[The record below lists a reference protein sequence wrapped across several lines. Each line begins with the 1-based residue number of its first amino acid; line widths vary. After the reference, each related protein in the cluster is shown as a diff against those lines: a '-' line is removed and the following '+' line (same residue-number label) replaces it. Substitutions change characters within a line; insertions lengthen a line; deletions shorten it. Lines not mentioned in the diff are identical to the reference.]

1 MIGRLIIKYRNKV
14 YSAMVHKNVT
24 QDFPTLQ

>member
-1 MIGRLIIKYRNKV
+1 MIGRFIIKCQSKV

-24 QDFPTLQ
+24 QDFPML